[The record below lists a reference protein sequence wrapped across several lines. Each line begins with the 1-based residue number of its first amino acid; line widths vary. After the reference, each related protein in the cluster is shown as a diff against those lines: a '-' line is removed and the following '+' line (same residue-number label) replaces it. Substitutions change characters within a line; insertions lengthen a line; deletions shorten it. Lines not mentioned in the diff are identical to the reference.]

1 MTTTH
6 KVIKKHKAKLTP
18 KSDTTPVTVPVDDS
32 ARLREIRQLVQTN
45 NKSTLDD
52 NLVIC
57 QIFMESRFDSNA
69 APGGSSAKGL
79 MQMTKGAVQQVY
91 KYRAQKEL
99 GHMPSDT
106 QTHQLFAEAA
116 TVHASSQLND
126 DATNI
131 GLGTEYMQYW
141 IDKAHSIDGAYKLYR
156 GLSNG
161 IYYQKIKGCADKLRA
176 DPDAM
181 QPLRD
186 MVK

>member
-1 MTTTH
+1 MSAAK
-6 KVIKKHKAKLTP
+6 KVIKRHTARFTP
-18 KSDTTPVTVPVDDS
+18 KSNTTPVTVMVDDS
-32 ARLREIRQLVQTN
+32 ARLREIRKLVQTN
-45 NKSTLDD
+45 NRSTLDE

-57 QIFMESRFDSNA
+57 QIYMESRFDSTA
-69 APGGSSAKGL
+69 APSGSTARGL

-91 KYRAQKEL
+91 KYRAQKSL
-99 GHMPSDT
+99 GHMPSDA
-106 QTHQLFAEAA
+106 QTHQLFSEAA
-116 TVHASSQLND
+116 AAHASSRLTD

-141 IDKAHSIDGAYKLYR
+141 IDKARSVDGAYKLYR

-161 IYYQKIKGCADKLRA
+161 IYYQKIKACADQLSA
-176 DPDAM
+176 DPDSM

>member
-6 KVIKKHKAKLTP
+6 KVIKTHKAKLTP
-18 KSDTTPVTVPVDDS
+18 KADTTPVTVQVDDS
-32 ARLREIRQLVQTN
+32 ARLREIRQLVQAN
-45 NKSTLDD
+45 NKSTLDE
-52 NLVIC
+52 NLIVC
-57 QIFMESRFDSNA
+57 QIYMESRFDSNA
-69 APGGSSAKGL
+69 SPGGSTAKGL

-91 KYRAQKEL
+91 KYRAQKAL
-99 GHMPSDT
+99 GHMPSDA

-116 TVHASSQLND
+116 TVHASSQLTD

-141 IDKAHSIDGAYKLYR
+141 IDKAGAVDGAYKLYR
-156 GLSNG
+156 GLPNG

-176 DPDAM
+176 DLDSM
-181 QPLRD
+181 QSLRD